1 MVPPFENRSSKSPVF
16 KCLRFSSCLLLDPS
30 VVLYSN
36 SHCILM
42 VIPGQSSVV
51 AVHALGWSASW
62 RSVETSGGQSCQ
74 APSQGSEAF

>member
-1 MVPPFENRSSKSPVF
+1 M
-16 KCLRFSSCLLLDPS
+16 
-30 VVLYSN
+30 
-36 SHCILM
+36 LM

-51 AVHALGWSASW
+51 AVHASGWSASW